1 MTKQLS
7 ERCNAGSD
15 CGSVVAAAPTR
26 LGCQVQPEPGCG
38 RHVECN
44 VGASGGLVWDQAL
57 KAWRGAI
64 FQSGD
69 NFILS
74 MTLVGRRRNFQSKQ
88 DYLRYEVNITPSGTN
103 TSEVCFD
110 NDPSA
115 SDPTERKKLKSTT
128 IYSLSV
134 RRWYENT
141 SLT

>member
-1 MTKQLS
+1 MWPACIS
-7 ERCNAGSD
+7 
-15 CGSVVAAAPTR
+15 
-26 LGCQVQPEPGCG
+26 
-38 RHVECN
+38 
-44 VGASGGLVWDQAL
+44 LVWDQAL

-74 MTLVGRRRNFQSKQ
+74 MTLVGRQRNFQSKQ

-115 SDPTERKKLKSTT
+115 SDPTERKKVKVYDDLQFVCS
-128 IYSLSV
+128 SV
-134 RRWYENT
+134 VREYEFNLRANRFLVFYLLGYFDGRDNNENT
-141 SLT
+141 PSVSGGMCTKVEQ

>member
-1 MTKQLS
+1 M
-7 ERCNAGSD
+7 
-15 CGSVVAAAPTR
+15 
-26 LGCQVQPEPGCG
+26 
-38 RHVECN
+38 
-44 VGASGGLVWDQAL
+44 WDQAL

-74 MTLVGRRRNFQSKQ
+74 MTLVGRQRNFQSKQ